1 MSLFRRSGVMPPR
14 GSLLVQNSVKR
25 SESKPMP
32 HVIIKYF
39 DTVLTDANKA
49 ALADA
54 VTQTL
59 VETLGCASGAV
70 SIALRP
76 IAPEDWNETV
86 FIPDINRL
94 SAELI
99 KIPDYAAPSA
109 ASEVTKESHHV

>member
-1 MSLFRRSGVMPPR
+1 
-14 GSLLVQNSVKR
+14 
-25 SESKPMP
+25 MP

-49 ALADA
+49 SLADV
-54 VTQTL
+54 VTRTL

-76 IAPEDWNETV
+76 VAPADWNETV
-86 FIPDINRL
+86 FIPDIDRR

-99 KIPDYAAPSA
+99 KIPDYAAAST
-109 ASEVTKESHHV
+109 ASEEAKETRHVR